1 MIKLIDILNESKRV
15 KLDPDFKKV
24 LNNVVD
30 IIFKKRLRGFKKY
43 TPITSIPIE
52 IADGTPG
59 TVEIVVDPELPYY
72 GILDTKVE
80 DSTDPNDFII
90 KINPKEV
97 KSKKG
102 LYQTLYHEIMHA
114 TDPMFST
121 KSTESFWDTYDPE
134 YDEKYWGHPVEFR
147 AITNEFIEGLINEF
161 SFRRKRL
168 KNLSSIKT
176 LEKSLDNILNHFS
189 TGEKL
194 IPLSNDIIDDM
205 YGSEEMT
212 RSRKLLNDILVDYPE
227 ISDLMKSANKKLNYL
242 TVLELVKEY
251 SGDNWKN
258 FLTMLYKASEEIR
271 EIINQDSI

>member
-1 MIKLIDILNESKRV
+1 MIKLIDILNESTRV
-15 KLDPDFKKV
+15 KMDPDFKRV

-30 IIFKKRLRGFKKY
+30 IIFKKRKTGFRKY

-59 TVEIVVDPELPYY
+59 TVEIVVDPELEHY
-72 GILDTKVE
+72 GILDVKVE

-90 KINPKEV
+90 KINPNEV

-121 KSTESFWDTYDPE
+121 KSTESFWGTYDPE
-134 YDEKYWGHPVEFR
+134 MDEKYWGHPVEFR
-147 AITNEFIEGLINEF
+147 AITNEFIEGLINE
-161 SFRRKRL
+161 STLRRSRVKTPTSIDSL
-168 KNLSSIKT
+168 K
-176 LEKSLDNILNHFS
+176 KSLTNIMNHFS

-194 IPLSNDIIDDM
+194 TPLSSDIIGDM

-212 RSRKLLNDILVDYPE
+212 RSRIVLNNILVDNPE
-227 ISDLMKSANKKLNYL
+227 ISDILNQRENDLEYL
-242 TVLELVKEY
+242 VVLELVKKY
-251 SGDNWKN
+251 SGSDWKR
-258 FLTMLYKASEEIR
+258 FLGMLYKASDEIK
-271 EIINQDSI
+271 EILNN

>member
-1 MIKLIDILNESKRV
+1 MIKLIDILNESTRV
-15 KLDPDFKKV
+15 KVDPDFKRV

-30 IIFKKRLRGFKKY
+30 IIFKKRKTGFKKY
-43 TPITSIPIE
+43 TEITSIPIE

-59 TVEIVVDPELPYY
+59 TVEIVVDPELEHY
-72 GILDTKVE
+72 GILDVKVE

-90 KINPKEV
+90 KINPNEV

-134 YDEKYWGHPVEFR
+134 MDEKYWGHPVEFR

-161 SFRRKRL
+161 ILRRSRVKTPTSIESL
-168 KNLSSIKT
+168 K
-176 LEKSLDNILNHFS
+176 KSLDNIMNHFS
-189 TGEKL
+189 NGEKL
-194 IPLSNDIIDDM
+194 SVLSTDIIGDM

-212 RSRKLLNDILVDYPE
+212 RSRMILNNILIDNPE
-227 ISDLMKSANKKLNYL
+227 ISDVLSKTERNLEYIV
-242 TVLELVKEY
+242 VLELVKKY
-251 SGDNWKN
+251 SGSDWKR
-258 FLTMLYKASEEIR
+258 FLGMLYKASEEIK
-271 EIINQDSI
+271 EILNK

>member
-1 MIKLIDILNESKRV
+1 MIKLIDILNESTRV
-15 KLDPDFKKV
+15 KMDPDFKRV

-30 IIFKKRLRGFKKY
+30 IIFKKRKTGFKKY
-43 TPITSIPIE
+43 TEITSIPIE

-59 TVEIVVDPELPYY
+59 TVEIVVDPELEHY
-72 GILDTKVE
+72 GILDVKVE

-90 KINPKEV
+90 KINPNEV

-134 YDEKYWGHPVEFR
+134 MDEKYWGHPVEFR

-161 SFRRKRL
+161 VLRRSRVKTPTSIESL
-168 KNLSSIKT
+168 K
-176 LEKSLDNILNHFS
+176 KSLDNIMNHFS
-189 TGEKL
+189 NGEKL
-194 IPLSNDIIDDM
+194 SVLSTDIIGDM

-212 RSRKLLNDILVDYPE
+212 RSRMILNNILIDNPE
-227 ISDLMKSANKKLNYL
+227 ISDVLSKTERNLEYIV
-242 TVLELVKEY
+242 VLELVKKY
-251 SGDNWKN
+251 SGSDWKR
-258 FLTMLYKASEEIR
+258 FLGMLYKASEEIK
-271 EIINQDSI
+271 EILNK

>member
-1 MIKLIDILNESKRV
+1 MIKLIDILNESTRV
-15 KLDPDFKKV
+15 KMDPDFKRV

-30 IIFKKRLRGFKKY
+30 IIFKKRKTGFRKY

-59 TVEIVVDPELPYY
+59 TVEIVVDPELEHY
-72 GILDTKVE
+72 GILDVKVE

-90 KINPKEV
+90 KINPNEV

-134 YDEKYWGHPVEFR
+134 VDEKYWGHPVEFR

-161 SFRRKRL
+161 TLRKSRV
-168 KNLSSIKT
+168 KTPSSIDSLK
-176 LEKSLDNILNHFS
+176 KSLDNIMNHFS
-189 TGEKL
+189 NGEKL
-194 IPLSNDIIDDM
+194 SVLSSDIIGDM

-212 RSRKLLNDILVDYPE
+212 RSRIILNNILIDNPE
-227 ISDLMKSANKKLNYL
+227 IADVLSQTERDLEYM
-242 TVLELVKEY
+242 VVIELVKKY
-251 SGDNWKN
+251 SGSDWKR
-258 FLTMLYKASEEIR
+258 FLSMLYKASEEIK
-271 EIINQDSI
+271 EILNK

>member
-1 MIKLIDILNESKRV
+1 MIKLIDILNESTRV
-15 KLDPDFKKV
+15 KMDPDFKRV

-30 IIFKKRLRGFKKY
+30 IIFKKRKTGFKKY
-43 TPITSIPIE
+43 TEITSIPIE

-59 TVEIVVDPELPYY
+59 TVEIVVDPELEHY
-72 GILDTKVE
+72 GILDVKVE

-90 KINPKEV
+90 KINPNEV

-134 YDEKYWGHPVEFR
+134 MDEKYWGHPVEFR

-161 SFRRKRL
+161 VLRRSRVKTHTSIESL
-168 KNLSSIKT
+168 K
-176 LEKSLDNILNHFS
+176 KSLDNIMNHFS
-189 TGEKL
+189 NGEKL
-194 IPLSNDIIDDM
+194 SVLSTDIIGDM

-212 RSRKLLNDILVDYPE
+212 RSRMILNNILIDNPE
-227 ISDLMKSANKKLNYL
+227 ISDVLSKTERNLEYMV
-242 TVLELVKEY
+242 VLELVKKY
-251 SGDNWKN
+251 SGSDWKR
-258 FLTMLYKASEEIR
+258 FLGMLYKASEEIK
-271 EIINQDSI
+271 EILNK

>member
-1 MIKLIDILNESKRV
+1 MIKLIDILNESTRV
-15 KLDPDFKKV
+15 KVDPDFKRV

-30 IIFKKRLRGFKKY
+30 IIFKKRKTGFKKY
-43 TPITSIPIE
+43 TEITSIPIE

-59 TVEIVVDPELPYY
+59 TVEIVVDPELEHY
-72 GILDTKVE
+72 GILDVKVE

-90 KINPKEV
+90 KINPNEV

-134 YDEKYWGHPVEFR
+134 MDEKYWGHPVEFR

-161 SFRRKRL
+161 TLRKSRVKNPTSIESL
-168 KNLSSIKT
+168 K
-176 LEKSLDNILNHFS
+176 KSLDNIMNHFS
-189 TGEKL
+189 NGDKL
-194 IPLSNDIIDDM
+194 SILSTDIIGDM

-212 RSRKLLNDILVDYPE
+212 RSRMVLNNILIDNPE
-227 ISDLMKSANKKLNYL
+227 ISDVLRKTERNLEYMV
-242 TVLELVKEY
+242 VLELVKKY
-251 SGDNWKN
+251 SGSDWKR
-258 FLTMLYKASEEIR
+258 FLGMLYKASEEIK
-271 EIINQDSI
+271 EILNK

>member
-1 MIKLIDILNESKRV
+1 MIKLIDILNESTRV
-15 KLDPDFKKV
+15 KMDPDFKRV

-30 IIFKKRLRGFKKY
+30 IIFKKRKTGFKKY
-43 TPITSIPIE
+43 TEITSIPIE

-59 TVEIVVDPELPYY
+59 TVEIVVDPELEHY
-72 GILDTKVE
+72 GILDVKVE

-90 KINPKEV
+90 KINPNEV

-134 YDEKYWGHPVEFR
+134 MDEKYWGHPVEFR

-161 SFRRKRL
+161 VLRRSRVKTPTSIESL
-168 KNLSSIKT
+168 K
-176 LEKSLDNILNHFS
+176 KSLDNIMNHFS
-189 TGEKL
+189 NGEKL
-194 IPLSNDIIDDM
+194 SVLSTDIIGDM

-212 RSRKLLNDILVDYPE
+212 RSRMILNNILIDNPE
-227 ISDLMKSANKKLNYL
+227 ISDVLSKTERNLEYMV
-242 TVLELVKEY
+242 VLELVKKY
-251 SGDNWKN
+251 SGSDWKR
-258 FLTMLYKASEEIR
+258 FLGMLYKASEEIK
-271 EIINQDSI
+271 EILNK

>member
-1 MIKLIDILNESKRV
+1 MIKLIDILNESTRV
-15 KLDPDFKKV
+15 KMDPDFKRV

-30 IIFKKRLRGFKKY
+30 IIFKKRKTGFKKY
-43 TPITSIPIE
+43 TEITSIPIE

-59 TVEIVVDPELPYY
+59 TVEIVVDPELEHY
-72 GILDTKVE
+72 GILDVKVE

-90 KINPKEV
+90 KINPNEV

-134 YDEKYWGHPVEFR
+134 MDEKYWGHPVEFR

-161 SFRRKRL
+161 ILRRSRVKTPTSIESL
-168 KNLSSIKT
+168 K
-176 LEKSLDNILNHFS
+176 KSLDNIMNHFS
-189 TGEKL
+189 NGEKL
-194 IPLSNDIIDDM
+194 SVLSTDIIGDM

-212 RSRKLLNDILVDYPE
+212 RSRMILNNILIDNPE
-227 ISDLMKSANKKLNYL
+227 ISDVLSKTERNLEYIV
-242 TVLELVKEY
+242 VLELVKKY
-251 SGDNWKN
+251 SGSDWKR
-258 FLTMLYKASEEIR
+258 FLGMLYKASEEIK
-271 EIINQDSI
+271 EILNK

>member
-1 MIKLIDILNESKRV
+1 MIKLIDILNESTRV
-15 KLDPDFKKV
+15 KMDPDFKRV

-30 IIFKKRLRGFKKY
+30 IIFKKRKTGFRKY

-59 TVEIVVDPELPYY
+59 TVEIVVDPELEHY
-72 GILDTKVE
+72 GILDVKVE

-90 KINPKEV
+90 KINPNEV

-134 YDEKYWGHPVEFR
+134 MDEKYWGHPVEFR

-161 SFRRKRL
+161 TLRRSRVKTPTSIDSL
-168 KNLSSIKT
+168 K
-176 LEKSLDNILNHFS
+176 KSLTNIMNHFS

-194 IPLSNDIIDDM
+194 TPLSSDIIGDM

-212 RSRKLLNDILVDYPE
+212 RSRIILNNILVDNPE
-227 ISDLMKSANKKLNYL
+227 ISDILNQRENDLEYL
-242 TVLELVKEY
+242 VVLELVKKY
-251 SGDNWKN
+251 SGSDWKR
-258 FLTMLYKASEEIR
+258 FLGMLYKASDEIK
-271 EIINQDSI
+271 EILNN

>member
-1 MIKLIDILNESKRV
+1 MIKLIDILNESTRV
-15 KLDPDFKKV
+15 KVDPDFKRV

-30 IIFKKRLRGFKKY
+30 IIFKKRKTGFKKY
-43 TPITSIPIE
+43 TEITSIPIE

-59 TVEIVVDPELPYY
+59 TVEIVVDPELEHY
-72 GILDTKVE
+72 GILDVKVE

-90 KINPKEV
+90 KINPNEV

-134 YDEKYWGHPVEFR
+134 MDEKYWGHPVEFR

-161 SFRRKRL
+161 TLRKSRVKNPTSIESL
-168 KNLSSIKT
+168 K
-176 LEKSLDNILNHFS
+176 KSLDNIMNHFS
-189 TGEKL
+189 NGEKL
-194 IPLSNDIIDDM
+194 SVLSTDIIGDM

-212 RSRKLLNDILVDYPE
+212 RSRMILNNILIDNPE
-227 ISDLMKSANKKLNYL
+227 ISDVLSKTERNLEYIV
-242 TVLELVKEY
+242 VLELVKKY
-251 SGDNWKN
+251 SGSDWKR
-258 FLTMLYKASEEIR
+258 FLGMLYKASEEIK
-271 EIINQDSI
+271 EILNK

>member
-15 KLDPDFKKV
+15 KLDPDFKRV

-30 IIFKKRLRGFKKY
+30 IIFKKRKTGFKKY
-43 TPITSIPIE
+43 TPITSIPIQ

-59 TVEIVVDPELPYY
+59 TVEIVVDPELKHY
-72 GILDTKVE
+72 GILDVKVE

-90 KINPKEV
+90 KINPNKV

-121 KSTESFWDTYDPE
+121 KSTDSFWDTYDPE
-134 YDEKYWGHPVEFR
+134 KDEKYWGHPVEFR

-161 SFRRKRL
+161 TLRRSRVKTPTSIESL
-168 KNLSSIKT
+168 K
-176 LEKSLDNILNHFS
+176 KSLSNIMNHFS

-194 IPLSNDIIDDM
+194 SPLSSDIIGDM

-212 RSRKLLNDILVDYPE
+212 RSRMVLNNILVDNPE
-227 ISDLMKSANKKLNYL
+227 IADVLNRTERDLEYM
-242 TVLELVKEY
+242 VVIELVKKY
-251 SGDNWKN
+251 SGEDWKR
-258 FLTMLYKASEEIR
+258 FLTMLYKASEEIK
-271 EIINQDSI
+271 EILNK

>member
-1 MIKLIDILNESKRV
+1 MIKLIDILNESTRV
-15 KLDPDFKKV
+15 KMDPDFKRV

-30 IIFKKRLRGFKKY
+30 IIFKKRKTGFKKY
-43 TPITSIPIE
+43 TEITSIPIE

-59 TVEIVVDPELPYY
+59 TVEIVVDPELEHY
-72 GILDTKVE
+72 GILDVKVE

-90 KINPKEV
+90 KINPNEV

-134 YDEKYWGHPVEFR
+134 MDEKYWGHPVEFR

-161 SFRRKRL
+161 TLRKSRVKNPTSIESL
-168 KNLSSIKT
+168 K
-176 LEKSLDNILNHFS
+176 KSLDNIMNHFS
-189 TGEKL
+189 NGDKL
-194 IPLSNDIIDDM
+194 SVLSADIIGDM

-212 RSRKLLNDILVDYPE
+212 RSRMVLNNILIDNPE
-227 ISDLMKSANKKLNYL
+227 ISDVLRKTERNLEYMV
-242 TVLELVKEY
+242 VLELVKKY
-251 SGDNWKN
+251 SGSDWKR
-258 FLTMLYKASEEIR
+258 FLGMLYKASEEIK
-271 EIINQDSI
+271 EILNK

>member
-1 MIKLIDILNESKRV
+1 MIKLIDILNESTRV
-15 KLDPDFKKV
+15 KMDPDFKRV

-30 IIFKKRLRGFKKY
+30 IIFKKRKTGFKKY
-43 TPITSIPIE
+43 TEITSIPIE

-59 TVEIVVDPELPYY
+59 TVEIVVDPELEHY
-72 GILDTKVE
+72 GILDVKVE

-90 KINPKEV
+90 KINPNEV

-134 YDEKYWGHPVEFR
+134 MDEKYWGYPVEFR

-161 SFRRKRL
+161 TLRKSRVKNPTSIESL
-168 KNLSSIKT
+168 K
-176 LEKSLDNILNHFS
+176 KSLDNIMNHFS
-189 TGEKL
+189 NGDKL
-194 IPLSNDIIDDM
+194 SILSTDIIGDM

-212 RSRKLLNDILVDYPE
+212 RSRMVLNNILIDNPE
-227 ISDLMKSANKKLNYL
+227 ISDVLRKTERNLEYMV
-242 TVLELVKEY
+242 VLELVKKY
-251 SGDNWKN
+251 SGSDWKR
-258 FLTMLYKASEEIR
+258 FLGMLYKASEEIK
-271 EIINQDSI
+271 EILNK

>member
-1 MIKLIDILNESKRV
+1 MIKLIDILNESTRV
-15 KLDPDFKKV
+15 KMDPDFKRV

-30 IIFKKRLRGFKKY
+30 IIFKKRKTGFRKY

-59 TVEIVVDPELPYY
+59 TVEIVVDPELEHY
-72 GILDTKVE
+72 GILDVKVE

-90 KINPKEV
+90 KINPNEV

-121 KSTESFWDTYDPE
+121 KSTESFWGTYDPE
-134 YDEKYWGHPVEFR
+134 MDEKYWGHPVEFR

-161 SFRRKRL
+161 TLRRSRVKTPTSIDSL
-168 KNLSSIKT
+168 K
-176 LEKSLDNILNHFS
+176 KSLTNIMNHFS

-194 IPLSNDIIDDM
+194 TPLSSDIIGDM

-212 RSRKLLNDILVDYPE
+212 RSRIILNNILVDNPE
-227 ISDLMKSANKKLNYL
+227 ISDILSQRENDLEYL
-242 TVLELVKEY
+242 VVLELVKKY
-251 SGDNWKN
+251 SGSDWKR
-258 FLTMLYKASEEIR
+258 FLGMLYKASDEIK
-271 EIINQDSI
+271 EILNN

>member
-1 MIKLIDILNESKRV
+1 MIKLIDILNESTRV
-15 KLDPDFKKV
+15 KMDPDFKRV

-30 IIFKKRLRGFKKY
+30 IIFKKRKTGFKKY

-59 TVEIVVDPELPYY
+59 TVEIVVDPELEHY
-72 GILDTKVE
+72 GILDVKVE

-90 KINPKEV
+90 KINPNEV

-134 YDEKYWGHPVEFR
+134 MDEKYWGHPVEFR

-161 SFRRKRL
+161 TLRRSRVKTPTSIESL
-168 KNLSSIKT
+168 K
-176 LEKSLDNILNHFS
+176 KSLTNIMNYFS

-194 IPLSNDIIDDM
+194 NPLSSDIIGDM

-212 RSRKLLNDILVDYPE
+212 RSRIVLNNILVDNPE
-227 ISDLMKSANKKLNYL
+227 ISDILNQRENDSEYL
-242 TVLELVKEY
+242 VVLELVKKY
-251 SGDNWKN
+251 SGSDWKR
-258 FLTMLYKASEEIR
+258 FLGMLYKASDEIK
-271 EIINQDSI
+271 EILNN

>member
-1 MIKLIDILNESKRV
+1 MIKLIDILNESTRV
-15 KLDPDFKKV
+15 KMDPDFKRV

-30 IIFKKRLRGFKKY
+30 IIFKKRKTSFKKY

-59 TVEIVVDPELPYY
+59 TVEIVVDPELEHY
-72 GILDTKVE
+72 GILDVKVE

-90 KINPKEV
+90 KINPNEV

-134 YDEKYWGHPVEFR
+134 MDEKYWGHPVEFR
-147 AITNEFIEGLINEF
+147 AISNEFIEGLINEF
-161 SFRRKRL
+161 TLRKSRVKTQTSIESL
-168 KNLSSIKT
+168 K
-176 LEKSLDNILNHFS
+176 KSLDNIINHFS
-189 TGEKL
+189 IGEKL
-194 IPLSNDIIDDM
+194 SPLSSDIIGDM

-212 RSRKLLNDILVDYPE
+212 RSRKVLNNILIDNPE
-227 ISDLMKSANKKLNYL
+227 ISDILSQRDKELEYL
-242 TVLELVKEY
+242 VVLELVKKY
-251 SGDNWKN
+251 SGSDWKR
-258 FLTMLYKASEEIR
+258 FLSMLYKASDEIK
-271 EIINQDSI
+271 EILNN

>member
-1 MIKLIDILNESKRV
+1 MIKLIDILNESTRV
-15 KLDPDFKKV
+15 KMDPDFKRV

-30 IIFKKRLRGFKKY
+30 IIFKKRKTGFKKY
-43 TPITSIPIE
+43 TEITSIPIE

-59 TVEIVVDPELPYY
+59 TVEIVVDPELEHY
-72 GILDTKVE
+72 GILDVKVE

-90 KINPKEV
+90 KINPNEV

-134 YDEKYWGHPVEFR
+134 IDEKYWGHPVEFR

-161 SFRRKRL
+161 TLRKSRVKNPTSIESL
-168 KNLSSIKT
+168 K
-176 LEKSLDNILNHFS
+176 KSLDNIMNHFS
-189 TGEKL
+189 NGDKL
-194 IPLSNDIIDDM
+194 SVLSTDIIGDM

-212 RSRKLLNDILVDYPE
+212 RSRMVLNNILIDNPE
-227 ISDLMKSANKKLNYL
+227 ISDVLRKTERNLEYMV
-242 TVLELVKEY
+242 VLELVKKY
-251 SGDNWKN
+251 SGSDWKR
-258 FLTMLYKASEEIR
+258 FLGMLYKASEEIK
-271 EIINQDSI
+271 EILNK

>member
-1 MIKLIDILNESKRV
+1 MIKLIDILKESTRV
-15 KLDPDFKKV
+15 KMDPDFKRV

-30 IIFKKRLRGFKKY
+30 IIFKKRKTGFKKY

-59 TVEIVVDPELPYY
+59 TVEIVVDPELEHY
-72 GILDTKVE
+72 GILDVKVE

-90 KINPKEV
+90 KINPNEV

-134 YDEKYWGHPVEFR
+134 MDEKYWGHPVEFR

-161 SFRRKRL
+161 TLRRSRVKTPTSIESL
-168 KNLSSIKT
+168 K
-176 LEKSLDNILNHFS
+176 KSLTNIMNYFS

-194 IPLSNDIIDDM
+194 NPLSSDIIGDM

-212 RSRKLLNDILVDYPE
+212 RSRIVLNNILVDNPE
-227 ISDLMKSANKKLNYL
+227 ISDILNQRENDLEYL
-242 TVLELVKEY
+242 VVLELVKKY
-251 SGDNWKN
+251 SGSDWKR
-258 FLTMLYKASEEIR
+258 FLGMLYKASDEIK
-271 EIINQDSI
+271 EILNN